1 MRVRLWLGKA
11 IRRVHARRDPRDPVT
26 KGVTGMASVTTQV
39 GDRPIQTDP
48 PEQGLDVSVEDRNG
62 SHKIVLAG
70 ELDVSTVSRFN
81 NALSEART
89 QRCHTLIVDLSRLR
103 FMDSTGLSAVLV
115 AEMHARTRN
124 QRFVVVRGPRHVQ
137 ELFRLT
143 GVDHFLEVVDEPD
156 AADK

>member
-1 MRVRLWLGKA
+1 MA
-11 IRRVHARRDPRDPVT
+11 QVT
-26 KGVTGMASVTTQV
+26 AGVGEPPTLTV
-39 GDRPIQTDP
+39 P
-48 PEQGLDVSVEDRNG
+48 PEQGLEVFAEDRDG
-62 SHKIVLAG
+62 AHRIVLTG
-70 ELDVSTVSRFN
+70 ELDVSTVSKFN
-81 NALSEART
+81 NALAEAKI
-89 QRCHTLIVDLSRLR
+89 QRCHTLIVDLSSLR

-156 AADK
+156 ATGE